1 MPYRSPKKTTGQE
14 TLTEAQRGNPQTL
27 VPRRAQALCYRDA
40 ETDKTRAG
48 GSRKY
53 KEGLYLVFRN
63 TCIDSTKDT
72 GWLNRQERWQEM
84 DAQAMQEWKMS
95 NGEESPF
102 LSKSSAI
109 LIPPPS
115 LKLGTKLGGFFPLI
129 TVSNVNQGAR
139 DGATA
144 RGGFLL
150 LIGRRSAQFLSG
162 SCLHCP
168 RNTVPLVATP

>member
-1 MPYRSPKKTTGQE
+1 MFG
-14 TLTEAQRGNPQTL
+14 
-27 VPRRAQALCYRDA
+27 
-40 ETDKTRAG
+40 
-48 GSRKY
+48 
-53 KEGLYLVFRN
+53 N
-63 TCIDSTKDT
+63 TCIESTKDT

-84 DAQAMQEWKMS
+84 DVQAMQEWKMS

-109 LIPPPS
+109 LIPPPP

-144 RGGFLL
+144 RDGFLL

-168 RNTVPLVATP
+168 RNTVPLVATPMKRPAERTLTMTFTRFWVAGQGRVAAAPRLS